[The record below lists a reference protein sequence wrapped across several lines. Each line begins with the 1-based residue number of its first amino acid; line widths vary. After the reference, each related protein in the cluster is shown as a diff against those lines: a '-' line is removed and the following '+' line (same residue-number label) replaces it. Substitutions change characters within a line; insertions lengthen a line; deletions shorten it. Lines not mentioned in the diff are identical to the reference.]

1 MTSYRRAGTDH
12 ENSALADGYR
22 LIAGVDEVGRGCLA
36 GPVVAAAVIL
46 PVWVFDSQ
54 VALAS
59 VRDSK
64 VVPEIERERL
74 RGEIEATA
82 LSIGLGCSSNVEID
96 RVGIANATRHAMI
109 RAISALSMIPDIVM
123 IDFMRLPELSIEQ
136 RNIVDGD
143 ALSLSIAAASLVAK
157 TARDREMRAM
167 HESFPKFGFDRNK
180 GYGTPGHLRALI
192 NNGPCSLHRWSFA
205 PLRQGLLN

>member
-1 MTSYRRAGTDH
+1 MAFHRRAGTDH
-12 ENSALADGYR
+12 EIRALADGYR
-22 LIAGVDEVGRGCLA
+22 FIAGVDEVGRGCLA

-46 PVWVFDSQ
+46 PDWVFDSQ
-54 VALAS
+54 IALAS

-74 RGEIEATA
+74 RDEIEATA
-82 LSIGLGCSSNVEID
+82 LSIGLGSSSNVEID
-96 RVGIANATRHAMI
+96 RIGIANATRQAMT
-109 RAISALSMIPDIVM
+109 RAILALSVIPDIVM

-167 HESFPKFGFDRNK
+167 HESFPNFGFDRNK
-180 GYGTPGHLRALI
+180 GYGTPGHLRALTI
-192 NNGPCSLHRWSFA
+192 DGPCSLHRRSFG
-205 PLRQGLLN
+205 PLRQRLHI